1 MNNRKRTALCLLGA
15 ALCVFMAFGAALALG
30 RYPITPAALLAG
42 DAMAVRTFTVLR
54 LPRAV
59 MALVGGFGLGT
70 AGFVYQTVFRNPL
83 ASPDIIGVS
92 SGASVGAAFAILF
105 VSSGALS
112 TTVCAFAGGLAA
124 VFLSLGL
131 AAAAPGRSKMSL
143 VLAGIA
149 VHALAQ
155 TLLMLLKLTADPE
168 KELASIEYW
177 IMGSLA
183 AVTRSRVWFPVPVV
197 LICCAAIFALH
208 RQALLLSIEEGEA
221 RLLGVRV
228 GAMRLLLLTL
238 ATMTVAAVVSVTGL
252 ISFVGLLAPHSARL
266 LAGHNRRSA
275 CLLSGLLGSALLL
288 AADTLAKTAASTELP
303 VSIFTSLLGVPF
315 LLYLILRP
323 GRDASPAAREG
334 CVMMPQTTPP
344 PAGLCVQDLT
354 VRYGAAAVLQ
364 GVSFSVPVPGQ
375 LIGLLGVNGSGKTT
389 LLKAAAGL
397 LPHTGQ
403 CLLDGVPLESL
414 STRRLAQT
422 VSYIPQQ
429 SGISVSLS
437 AREVVL
443 MGFNPRLGVLQSPT
457 AAMRAAADEALRTV
471 GLADK
476 AGQDYLT
483 LSGGEKQLCILAR
496 TIAEDAP
503 LLLLDEPDS
512 ALDLANRSRMTALL
526 AQLVHTGGKTAL
538 VCLHD
543 PALALDSCDI
553 LVVLQGGGVAAV
565 LHPKTDPPAV
575 LQAALAA
582 VYGPLELL
590 PVTDCRGRRRLAL
603 LPL

>member
-1 MNNRKRTALCLLGA
+1 
-15 ALCVFMAFGAALALG
+15 
-30 RYPITPAALLAG
+30 
-42 DAMAVRTFTVLR
+42 
-54 LPRAV
+54 
-59 MALVGGFGLGT
+59 
-70 AGFVYQTVFRNPL
+70 
-83 ASPDIIGVS
+83 
-92 SGASVGAAFAILF
+92 
-105 VSSGALS
+105 
-112 TTVCAFAGGLAA
+112 
-124 VFLSLGL
+124 
-131 AAAAPGRSKMSL
+131 
-143 VLAGIA
+143 
-149 VHALAQ
+149 
-155 TLLMLLKLTADPE
+155 
-168 KELASIEYW
+168 
-177 IMGSLA
+177 
-183 AVTRSRVWFPVPVV
+183 
-197 LICCAAIFALH
+197 
-208 RQALLLSIEEGEA
+208 
-221 RLLGVRV
+221 
-228 GAMRLLLLTL
+228 
-238 ATMTVAAVVSVTGL
+238 
-252 ISFVGLLAPHSARL
+252 
-266 LAGHNRRSA
+266 
-275 CLLSGLLGSALLL
+275 
-288 AADTLAKTAASTELP
+288 
-303 VSIFTSLLGVPF
+303 
-315 LLYLILRP
+315 
-323 GRDASPAAREG
+323 
-334 CVMMPQTTPP
+334 MMPQTTPP

-354 VRYGAAAVLQ
+354 VRYGTAAVLQ

-403 CLLDGVPLESL
+403 CLLNGVPLESL

-457 AAMRAAADEALRTV
+457 AAV

-565 LHPKTDPPAV
+565 LHPRTDPPAM